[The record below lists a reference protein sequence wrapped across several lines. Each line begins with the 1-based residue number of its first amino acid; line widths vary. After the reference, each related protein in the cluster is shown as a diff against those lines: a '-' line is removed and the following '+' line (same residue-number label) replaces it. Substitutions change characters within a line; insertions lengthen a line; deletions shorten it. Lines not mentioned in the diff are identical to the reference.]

1 MNPCFLPWDKPVNVY
16 LWMESGIYCD
26 QTWCWSDRVNNVQWN
41 FRTQL
46 PKLSADHKSHDAVCV
61 RTKSNEIFYFWKI
74 LVVHCKWKAFDICCT
89 LCILRLIISFVPVSR
104 QNFRSQTMKY
114 SSNGCTVHFNI
125 YNGKDAA
132 KGMSKF
138 GLGHDVKVR
147 LISPY
152 FDQCWRNM
160 CNYHISD
167 LLFSNQFLWR
177 CCLYDKEPF

>member
-1 MNPCFLPWDKPVNVY
+1 MYIYQPVHYLICFVCFLDVVLLVTCRKFTKQTNYAQKWVEWYKVT
-16 LWMESGIYCD
+16 LSGF
-26 QTWCWSDRVNNVQWN
+26 TSE
-41 FRTQL
+41 L
-46 PKLSADHKSHDAVCV
+46 
-61 RTKSNEIFYFWKI
+61 FYSWKI

-89 LCILRLIISFVPVSR
+89 LCILRLIISFALVSR

-114 SSNGCTVHFNI
+114 SSNGCTVYFNI

-138 GLGHDVKVR
+138 GLGHDVKIR

-152 FDQCWRNM
+152 FDQCWR
-160 CNYHISD
+160 NYHISD

-177 CCLYDKEPF
+177 CCPYDKEPF